1 MMKVRNRQKGF
12 ILLEIL
18 VGLALLGI
26 IAVVFLNGLTTTFRG
41 ITVSQERVT
50 AESLAKSQ
58 IEYIKVQ
65 RYIRVADYN
74 PEYPATRYELVDVPA
89 DSVAAGYTVEITV
102 KDPPV
107 ISGNGTGG
115 FELQS
120 ITVAVKRSDK
130 GKLNITI
137 YRVSG

>member
-1 MMKVRNRQKGF
+1 MKVRNSQNGF
-12 ILLEIL
+12 ILIEIL
-18 VGLALLGI
+18 VGLALLGLI
-26 IAVVFLNGLTTTFRG
+26 TVGILNGLSTTFKG
-41 ITVSQERVT
+41 IDVSQERVA

-65 RYIRVADYN
+65 RYIRIADYN

-89 DSVAAGYTVEITV
+89 DLVGAGYTVEIN
-102 KDPPV
+102 PPQTV

>member
-1 MMKVRNRQKGF
+1 MKVRNRQKGF

-26 IAVVFLNGLTTTFRG
+26 IAVAFLNGLTTTFRG

-65 RYIRVADYN
+65 RYIRIADYN

-89 DSVAAGYTVEITV
+89 DLVGAGYTVEIN
-102 KDPPV
+102 PPQTV